1 MKKLLAA
8 AALAVSLVVV
18 ALVTAASAAPAD
30 DTTPTVPGAVVQG
43 DVGDVRLVNVDGQ
56 IVNSGSG
63 TTSFF
68 ILVPEDSTC
77 PGDSAND
84 QWRTHSF
91 LVPEVDD
98 VLTLWFGSTG
108 PEPPWQADRYP
119 MFENQNGL
127 PLSQMMLA
135 RNAVPGLPGRVEQSG
150 ETSFRVHAEND
161 IVSGRYRIGVACAY
175 FRQTTQYWDLVV
187 EVTSGSDSKPEQ
199 LRWKVVEAAGT
210 VVPESPAEQ
219 DSLLSG
225 VLITF
230 GALVI
235 GALVI
240 SARLSR
246 RRRSGATLA
255 GTAKES

>member
-1 MKKLLAA
+1 VKKFFAA
-8 AALAVSLVVV
+8 TALAVSLVAV
-18 ALVTAASAAPAD
+18 AFTTAVSAAPVD
-30 DTTPTVPGAVVQG
+30 DTTPTVPDARVQG
-43 DVGDVRLVNVDGQ
+43 DVGDVRLVNVDGRL
-56 IVNSGSG
+56 VNSGDG
-63 TTSFF
+63 ATPFF
-68 ILVPEDSTC
+68 IVVPDGATC

-84 QWRTHSF
+84 QWRAQSF
-91 LVPEVDD
+91 LVPEADD

-108 PEPPWQADRYP
+108 PEPPWEANRYP

-127 PLSQMMLA
+127 PMSQMMLA
-135 RNAVPGLPGRVEQSG
+135 RNPAPGSPGLVEQSG
-150 ETSFRVHAEND
+150 ETSLRVHAEND

-187 EVTSGSDSKPEQ
+187 EVTAGADNNPKQ
-199 LRWKVVEAAGT
+199 LRWKVVEAVGT

-225 VLITF
+225 VLIAF

-246 RRRSGATLA
+246 RRPSGAPLA
-255 GTAKES
+255 GSAKES